1 MEPAQ
6 AALLQDVLRRESRS
20 LLQYV
25 SESYPWTKAEGHAA
39 CAAVTAI
46 AQTET
51 AAITRLGRWLA
62 KQRVPTTFPGAY
74 PTHFT
79 TTNFVALRYL
89 LPRLADDQ
97 RQRIAAV
104 EKVRTSLPAGEAR
117 EQLEMLLAVMKD
129 HLKQLD
135 ALQAGSEPAAI
146 AS

>member
-25 SESYPWTKAEGHAA
+25 SESYAWTKAEGHAA

-46 AQTET
+46 AQAE
-51 AAITRLGRWLA
+51 AAAVARLGRWLA

-79 TTNFVALRYL
+79 TANFVALHYL

-104 EKVRTSLPAGEAR
+104 EKARASLPAGEALQ
-117 EQLEMLLAVMKD
+117 QLDTLLAAMKD
-129 HLKQLD
+129 NLKQLE
-135 ALQAGSEPAAI
+135 ALEANPAPSAI

>member
-39 CAAVTAI
+39 SAALNAI
-46 AQTET
+46 AQAE
-51 AAITRLGRWLA
+51 AAALARLGRWLT
-62 KQRVPTTFPGAY
+62 KQRVPVMFSGAY

-79 TTNFVALRYL
+79 TTNFVSLQYL
-89 LPRLADDQ
+89 LPRLAGDQ

-104 EKVRTSLPAGEAR
+104 EQVRASLPAGEAR
-117 EQLEMLLAVMKD
+117 EQLETLLAMMKAD
-129 HLKQLD
+129 LKQLE
-135 ALQAGSEPAAI
+135 ALQTNPAPPAI

>member
-25 SESYPWTKAEGHAA
+25 SESYPWTKPEGHAA
-39 CAAVTAI
+39 CAAVNAI
-46 AQTET
+46 AQTE
-51 AAITRLGRWLA
+51 AAAVARLGRWLA
-62 KQRVPTTFPGAY
+62 KQRVPVGFPGAY

-97 RQRIAAV
+97 RQRIAGV
-104 EKVRTSLPAGEAR
+104 EKVRASLLAGEAR
-117 EQLEMLLAVMKD
+117 EQLDLLLAVMKD
-129 HLKQLD
+129 HLKQLE
-135 ALQAGSEPAAI
+135 ALQTNPAPPAI